1 MRKAETLLKFRLPN
15 PNHTITMAKALRSIP
30 SLTEKNKENFHK
42 KISTTPSETGCLE
55 WTASKNPKGYGVFG
69 INGRSYQAHRV
80 ACFLETGFD
89 PGEFLVCH
97 TCDNPSC
104 CNFDHLWLGTND
116 DNMLDKMKKG
126 RGNAPSGDR
135 HGSRLHPELLARGES
150 HGRSKLTEADIPII
164 RTDTRTLHV
173 IAAEYGVA
181 FTLIHKI
188 KRRKLWK
195 HVA

>member
-1 MRKAETLLKFRLPN
+1 MRKAETLLKFRPPN
-15 PNHTITMAKALRSIP
+15 SNQNHPMAQAKTPIP
-30 SLTEKNKENFHK
+30 QLSDSDKERFFAK
-42 KISTTPSETGCLE
+42 VSTVPTAAGCLE
-55 WTASKNPKGYGVFG
+55 WTASKNLKGYGLFG
-69 INGRSYQAHRV
+69 LKGRSYQAHRV

-104 CNFDHLWLGTND
+104 CNFDHLWLGTNA

-135 HGSRLHPELLARGES
+135 HGSHLHPERLARGES
-150 HGRSKLTEADIPII
+150 HGGSKLTEADIPII

-188 KRRKLWK
+188 KRRKLWR